1 VLKISSRIAIPRN
14 EIELVSVRAQGP
26 GGQNVNKVASAVHLR
41 FDIQASTLPD
51 SIKKRL
57 LGTNDK
63 RITKGGVVVIKAQ
76 NHRTQ
81 DRNKTEALDRLAQL
95 IRSAVSEKKV
105 RIPTLLSAPR
115 RRQRLDSKIRKG
127 RLKKLR
133 SSKPD
138 YE

>member
-1 VLKISSRIAIPRN
+1 MLKISSRIAIPRN

-95 IRSAVSEKKV
+95 IRSAVSKKKV

-133 SSKPD
+133 SSKPV